1 MLLSL
6 PPILKK
12 SLKKGLQQ
20 KLKRLIALAIFLPCF
35 VFASLES
42 KNPSSH
48 LQNPSKNPSQHI
60 SNVKQI
66 QSFPDSSQDRLDV
79 LLLLDSSFRGEVGSA
94 TIADERLSVISSV
107 GLGSKWSKTFAD
119 SPISKLEIIPHNNN
133 LYINAKGRKRYYLK
147 PSISKDKSTLRLS
160 FYAAD
165 SAMLDSLLST
175 PTTLKASPIEEV
187 FSDIKN
193 ISTKL
198 ANKDN
203 PFAYTAENTVSQK
216 TDISLDSALQ
226 PKPNQSNAQNPQNA
240 KNAQNDS
247 FFDWGAIAQGAEF
260 NASDYALYLAVFAC
274 VIALLLFLRYI
285 IRRGGSAN
293 ASLKV
298 VSQSQIDSKN
308 KVVIFETKDYFYM
321 VLLGEKNNI
330 LIDKIPRGGAKP
342 LTVGSVLDS
351 LGESKNPA
359 RLKTQPISKPAT
371 KTPLSAQ
378 TVAKQPMVRT
388 QVATPKTF
396 PPKPSPLE
404 SLPIGNENSFNQDF
418 WDALKSSG
426 KR

>member
-6 PPILKK
+6 PQSTKK
-12 SLKKGLQQ
+12 SLKQNPTQ
-20 KLKRLIALAIFLPCF
+20 NLKRFIALAMFLPCF
-35 VFASLES
+35 VFALTQS
-42 KNPSSH
+42 KAPSSNP
-48 LQNPSKNPSQHI
+48 QNPSKNPSQHI

-107 GLGSKWSKTFAD
+107 GLGSKWSKTFTD
-119 SPISKLEIIPHNNN
+119 SPIAKLEIIPHNNN

-175 PTTLKASPIEEV
+175 PTTLKATPIEEV

-198 ANKDN
+198 ASKEN
-203 PFAYTAENTVSQK
+203 PFAYTAENTASQK

-226 PKPNQSNAQNPQNA
+226 PKSNPQNPQNA

-260 NASDYALYLAVFAC
+260 NASDYALYLAVFAS
-274 VIALLLFLRYI
+274 VIALLLFVRYI
-285 IRRGGSAN
+285 VRRGGSAN

-351 LGESKNPA
+351 LGEPKNPT
-359 RLKTQPISKPAT
+359 RLKTQPISNPAT
-371 KTPLSAQ
+371 KSPLSAQ
-378 TVAKQPMVRT
+378 VAPKQPIART
-388 QVATPKTF
+388 QTTPQAIA
-396 PPKPSPLE
+396 PKPSPLE
-404 SLPIGNENSFNQDF
+404 SLPIGNEHSFNQDF
-418 WDALKSSG
+418 WDALKSG